1 MAFPPGTR
9 VRIATVR
16 GEIRGVYRGLTPEGR
31 LRLDRA
37 GRPESFSFEE
47 IQALDWE

>member
-1 MAFPPGTR
+1 MATAGD
-9 VRIATVR
+9 
-16 GEIRGVYRGLTPEGR
+16 EIRGVYRGLTPEGR
-31 LRLDRA
+31 LRLERA